1 MVVEPF
7 RAVMPS
13 HSMSSQRRKPVGLVT
28 QFLTEDHRRLDALLQ
43 SVFHSGR
50 RVEQPMY
57 DRFRAGLLRHIGMEE
72 KILLPT
78 VQWLR
83 GGEPLALA
91 ARLRLDHGA
100 IAALLMPTPTDGL
113 MTTLQ
118 KILEKHN
125 ILEEGLDGLYE
136 TCDALAGAES
146 EQLLA
151 RLRAAPA
158 ISVLPHVDTPA
169 VLSAVRRALERA
181 GYGELEDSS
190 FL

>member
-1 MVVEPF
+1 
-7 RAVMPS
+7 
-13 HSMSSQRRKPVGLVT
+13 
-28 QFLTEDHRRLDALLQ
+28 
-43 SVFHSGR
+43 
-50 RVEQPMY
+50 
-57 DRFRAGLLRHIGMEE
+57 
-72 KILLPT
+72 
-78 VQWLR
+78 
-83 GGEPLALA
+83 
-91 ARLRLDHGA
+91 
-100 IAALLMPTPTDGL
+100 

-158 ISVLPHVDTPA
+158 LSVLPHVDTPA